1 MLLLGVLFA
10 DTTSHLCFKAASL
23 PTSELGGFAFW
34 LSLIASPFLW
44 LGIGLFVIDFFLW
57 VGTAWAERTLN
68 EPLLYLVILFFAAA
82 FAVYLML
89 LKTAP
94 VGPVYAAAHLHLVTV
109 LIISVLYF
117 GEHLG
122 RLQVLGAIMIFGGV
136 IILAATEGHEDRSQP
151 AQWRT

>member
-1 MLLLGVLFA
+1 MNKIVLIGFPLLVTI
-10 DTTSHLCFKAASL
+10 DTASQ
-23 PTSELGGFAFW
+23 TV
-34 LSLIASPFLW
+34 IKV
-44 LGIGLFVIDFFLW
+44 IGNRVSQFEF
-57 VGTAWAERTLN
+57 GTAWAERTLN
-68 EPLLYLVILFFAAA
+68 EPLIYLVILFFAAA

-136 IILAATEGHEDRSQP
+136 IVLAATEGHEDRSQP